1 MSFSIVSLRIAS
13 FVALVGC
20 SVPQD
25 AYTASKGAVLSL
37 TRSLA
42 VQFGPK
48 GIRSNAICPG
58 PVETAPTADPF
69 ALNEEERAALREAA
83 RRGLPLR
90 LVHAGEGMPKDSE
103 TVSLP
108 ELKVPQSRART
119 ILDGAVDQV
128 RAQCPSVRLTAELI
142 GRLPVPAL
150 VAEAESAELLVLGS
164 QGFGGLGGLLAGSV
178 ATAVVTRVR
187 TPVVLV
193 REGFAAVDEHVPNGD
208 GQASVGNPYRPV
220 AVALDLAHDCDS
232 LLDFAFEAAR
242 NRAAPLH
249 AVYAWR
255 LPHTRT
261 GTDEGDMPARSDA
274 EWALDS
280 MLDPWRDKYPDVT
293 VHAEAE
299 HTRPVPPEPLL
310 ISFRNGSDSP
320 QKLTLLS

>member
-1 MSFSIVSLRIAS
+1 MVRPIV
-13 FVALVGC
+13 VGLDGSRE
-20 SVPQD
+20 SV
-25 AYTASKGAVLSL
+25 
-37 TRSLA
+37 
-42 VQFGPK
+42 
-48 GIRSNAICPG
+48 C
-58 PVETAPTADPF
+58 
-69 ALNEEERAALREAA
+69 AAHWAAREAA

-108 ELKVPQSRART
+108 ELKVPQCRART

-299 HTRPVPPEPLL
+299 HTRPVHAVLRAAEHAGLL
-310 ISFRNGSDSP
+310 VLGREIRRGAVGGRTGHVTRMAIQHVSCP
-320 QKLTLLS
+320 IAVVAHE